1 VRFSEVQELSQDD
14 VITFSDGQI
23 ISWKDSYLSIPES
36 IRDAK
41 LLLSSKQRKSSAL
54 LVSKTVYRI
63 LRLVLKCFPTVSRK
77 YRLTSVQCCKLHIA
91 VGELQ
96 RDWMLVQLI
105 EHPDN
110 LL

>member
-1 VRFSEVQELSQDD
+1 VRFSEVQELSQGD
-14 VITFSDGQI
+14 VIVFSDGQI

-36 IRDAK
+36 IREAT
-41 LLLSSKQRKSSAL
+41 LSLSRKQRKNSAL

-91 VGELQ
+91 VGTLQ
-96 RDWMLVQLI
+96 KDWMVVHLNAKL
-105 EHPDN
+105 DS